1 MKDVVNQ
8 LVENDFLRRTKIM
21 IKVKMTLQGSNQI
34 IKTASIHIS
43 AVSERLRTS
52 DPSGLTSLLL
62 CWSCQGLLTL
72 PSGVLGPSYGGTSP
86 IRTGHRSKN
95 SYRTGDTFRCEEF
108 RRNTPD
114 TDVCE
119 STTTRTSR
127 DACQNQPA
135 AMKVLD
141 TSRRSD
147 GCSCL
152 FIETTRETPAPLH
165 TK

>member
-8 LVENDFLRRTKIM
+8 LVENYFLRRTKTM
-21 IKVKMTLQGSNQI
+21 IKVKMTLKGSTKI

-43 AVSERLRTS
+43 AVSEQVRMS
-52 DPSGLTSLLL
+52 AASGLTSLLVG
-62 CWSCQGLLTL
+62 WSCQCFLTL

-95 SYRTGDTFRCEEF
+95 SYRTGDIFRCEEF

-127 DACQNQPA
+127 DAC
-135 AMKVLD
+135 
-141 TSRRSD
+141 
-147 GCSCL
+147 
-152 FIETTRETPAPLH
+152 
-165 TK
+165 